1 MIRALMIVAV
11 TALLVLPA
19 LPRPAKATRHDSR
32 EATADA
38 ICLEHYGVRS
48 TTRTLVTCADG
59 ALHRWDGGHVQH
71 HVPVLTGGSR

>member
-1 MIRALMIVAV
+1 VIRALMIVAV
-11 TALLVLPA
+11 TGLLVLPA

-32 EATADA
+32 EATADS

-59 ALHRWDGGHVQH
+59 ALHRWDGSHVMH
-71 HVPVLTGGSR
+71 NVTAGSR